1 VRRLWND
8 AINLLSEVLNKLER
22 DRAEGPSR
30 DPTKWDFR
38 FGGLWLTIPVFFS
51 LGILVIKSE
60 HGRGFF
66 ETAGPGLL
74 WLAFVS
80 VVIVLGLATGVYMR
94 RVSIKHQLVVDLI
107 AWSVLVWM
115 YFQFRLWDL

>member
-1 VRRLWND
+1 
-8 AINLLSEVLNKLER
+8 
-22 DRAEGPSR
+22 
-30 DPTKWDFR
+30 
-38 FGGLWLTIPVFFS
+38 
-51 LGILVIKSE
+51 
-60 HGRGFF
+60 
-66 ETAGPGLL
+66 LL

-94 RVSIKHQLVVDLI
+94 RVSIKRQLVVDLI